1 MKAPVGIAKPCH
13 RAALT
18 QAFLVVLYATT
29 GHPRRSELAYV
40 RLLMHLVLHA
50 GTGDDWRS
58 AS

>member
-1 MKAPVGIAKPCH
+1 MSTPVRITTPCH
-13 RAALT
+13 HAALT
-18 QAFLVVLYATT
+18 HAFLVVLYATT

-40 RLLMHLVLHA
+40 RLLSHLVLHA